1 MEPRRDVPSTNELY
15 RPFRTTKPNQ
25 PQLPPTGPLKSC
37 GKKLLV
43 LDING
48 VLADVTVDLQKTL
61 NAPKYIEKKAG

>member
-1 MEPRRDVPSTNELY
+1 MEPRRDVLSTNELY
-15 RPFRTTKPNQ
+15 RPFRTKKPDQ
-25 PQLPPTGPLKSC
+25 TQSTGPLKSC

-48 VLADVTVDLQKTL
+48 VLADVTLDLQKTL